1 MLKHSDFL
9 LAAQVLA
16 GSITDALKDEDEGYF
31 PEVTVERD
39 ERDVDREDAGAV
51 IKFMQNGCTISIF
64 VSKFW
69 RHEGQICYFV
79 NVNHPNGNFSCQS
92 GTNNLFRATMNV
104 GSAMNYANMSGD
116 PIQMED

>member
-39 ERDVDREDAGAV
+39 ERSTR
-51 IKFMQNGCTISIF
+51 F
-64 VSKFW
+64 
-69 RHEGQICYFV
+69 
-79 NVNHPNGNFSCQS
+79 
-92 GTNNLFRATMNV
+92 
-104 GSAMNYANMSGD
+104 GSDKVHRPPSHQT
-116 PIQMED
+116 PVFTQMW